1 MLYSQRFAH
10 ILDKSC
16 LNKCVSGMGTTKEA
30 PIGHRLTLETLQ
42 VQFQMTATQQISQQS
57 KSNKAFGFIVHVKAI
72 FTFYYSLLSVQIPLY
87 IKTRYRL
94 N

>member
-1 MLYSQRFAH
+1 
-10 ILDKSC
+10 
-16 LNKCVSGMGTTKEA
+16 MGTTKEA

-57 KSNKAFGFIVHVKAI
+57 KSNKAFGFIVHVKVI